1 MISAANR
8 LQRLNGN
15 NHLLTI
21 QIMKKTFLI
30 IILSCT
36 TLFLNAGDR
45 TQPDTLRVGLFAN
58 LFIDSSFTGQ
68 TYKFKNQMPRH
79 LLPGLD
85 FTEGALLALDS
96 IAATQPLLV
105 TVFDIR
111 SKGQS
116 VAELRSKGVFDSL
129 DLLIGAVSGTDY
141 RQLADA
147 ALYFQIP
154 FLSATFPNDGGVVNN
169 PFTIILNPTLPVH
182 CKAIY
187 NHLLT
192 TEPTA
197 NMIYLRKSGVQED
210 RLADYFDK
218 YNANSAGK
226 PLLKWKTI
234 AVKDSVSKS
243 QLLAELDSTKNNVII
258 VGSLD
263 ERFGVKTLSLLSQLK
278 GYPVSV
284 IGMPTWETI
293 KELNQS
299 PYKELTVYYSTAF
312 YNTGTPAFELF
323 TKKFTELT
331 HGRPSDL
338 AFKGYET
345 AYNFVNLL
353 MKHKDQL
360 LNKLGDAAFHQFTN
374 YDLRPVI
381 SASTGKPD
389 YFENKRIYII
399 RKHNGTTLKISNQ

>member
-1 MISAANR
+1 M
-8 LQRLNGN
+8 
-15 NHLLTI
+15 H
-21 QIMKKTFLI
+21 IMKKTFLI
-30 IILSCT
+30 IILSFAT
-36 TLFLNAGDR
+36 QFLNAGNK
-45 TQPDTLRVGLFAN
+45 TQPDTLRVGIFAN
-58 LFIDSSFTGQ
+58 LFIDSSFAGQ

-96 IAATQPLLV
+96 IAITQPMRV

-111 SKGQS
+111 SAGQTI
-116 VAELRSKGVFDSL
+116 AELRTKGVFASL
-129 DLLIGAVSGTDY
+129 DLIIGSVSGTDY

-147 ALYFQIP
+147 ALFFQIP

-218 YNANSAGK
+218 NNANSAGN

-234 AVKDSVSKS
+234 AVKDSVSKT

-263 ERFGVKTLSLLSQLK
+263 ERFGMKTLSLLSQLK
-278 GYPVSV
+278 GYPVS
-284 IGMPTWETI
+284 IMGMPTWETI
-293 KELNQS
+293 RELNQS
-299 PYKELTVYYSTAF
+299 PYKELTVFYSTAF
-312 YNTGTPAFELF
+312 YNTGTPAFESF

-331 HGRPSDL
+331 NGRPSDL

-353 MKHKDQL
+353 LKYSDQV
-360 LNKLGDAAFHQFTN
+360 LNQLNDTTFHLFTS

-381 SASTGKPD
+381 SGATGKPD
-389 YFENKRIYII
+389 YIENKRIYII
-399 RKHNGTTLKISNQ
+399 RKHNGTTLKVSN